1 MSKFGYC
8 ITGHHAHCRRV
19 VYLSQQDRDITCAC
33 PCHAD
38 PEETP

>member
-1 MSKFGYC
+1 MAVLGHC
-8 ITGHHAHCRRV
+8 VTGHHAHCRRV
-19 VYLSQQDRDITCAC
+19 VYLSQQNQDITCDC